1 MKKYIAI
8 VCILTVLMLSSCK
21 KELEINV
28 KKTYV
33 EKGATAT
40 TLGFSGVILTLMPDG
55 KADVLFGGD
64 MMMRYTYTIKGETI
78 LLTEGNNSI
87 KVKVIS
93 ETQLLYE
100 KDRILILS
108 NN

>member
-1 MKKYIAI
+1 MKKFIAI
-8 VCILTVLMLSSCK
+8 ICSLLILTVSSCK

-33 EKGATAT
+33 EKGAMAT
-40 TLGFSGVILTLMPDG
+40 TLGFSGVMLTLMPDG

-64 MMMRYTYTIKGETI
+64 MMMRYNYTIKGKTI
-78 LLTEGNNSI
+78 LLTGDNGSI

-100 KDRILILS
+100 NDRILILS
-108 NN
+108 EN

>member
-1 MKKYIAI
+1 MICSLI
-8 VCILTVLMLSSCK
+8 ILTFSSCK

-28 KKTYV
+28 AKRYV
-33 EKGATAT
+33 EKGAVAT
-40 TLGFSGVILTLMPDG
+40 SLGFSGVMLTLMPDG

-64 MMMRYTYTIKGETI
+64 MMMRYNYTINGKTI
-78 LLTEGNNSI
+78 LLQDNNSSF
-87 KVKVIS
+87 KVEIIS

-100 KDRILILS
+100 KDRILILV